1 MAKPITKVFH
11 GGRFKQIAAGKS
23 KSVAE
28 QEKERIQNSGHSARV
43 TASIGRDRSK
53 TYQVWKK

>member
-11 GGRFKQIAAGKS
+11 GGRFKQIAVGKS
-23 KSVAE
+23 KPVAE
-28 QEKERIQNSGHSARV
+28 QEKERLQKAGHSARV
-43 TASIGRDRSK
+43 TTVIHRDRSK